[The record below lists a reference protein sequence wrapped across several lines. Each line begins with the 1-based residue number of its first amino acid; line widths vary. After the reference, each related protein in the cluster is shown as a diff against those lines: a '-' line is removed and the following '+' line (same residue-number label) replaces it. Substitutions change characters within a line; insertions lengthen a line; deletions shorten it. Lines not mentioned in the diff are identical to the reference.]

1 MGCCTPNEIGAGAEA
16 ASPCKRVNFTLGMLL
31 GVDDFVQE
39 SAYHVACTRE
49 LARELL
55 GYGTVHGLQV
65 VIEAD
70 GDNGPRVRHARM
82 AWLPSGIARAR
93 HSAPTSTTG

>member
-39 SAYHVACTRE
+39 SAYLARTRE

-70 GDNGPRVRHARM
+70 GDNGPRVRVAGM
-82 AWLPSGIARAR
+82 ACPRAR
-93 HSAPTSTTG
+93 RCAWARPSAPAG